1 MIGIFHI
8 ASICLYKAAN
18 QGGAHH
24 D

>member
-8 ASICLYKAAN
+8 ASVCLYKAAN